1 MTTTNTERATRVNDT
16 MVFYVQKQLHEIFN
30 PGSLE
35 ENLTD
40 MLTDMMHFAAS
51 NEIDFVKCL
60 RMAENHNEAEITE
73 EIGYEQQV

>member
-1 MTTTNTERATRVNDT
+1 MTTTNIERVTRVNDT
-16 MVFYVQKQLHEIFN
+16 MAFYVQKQLHETFN

-60 RMAENHNEAEITE
+60 RMAENNYEAEISE
-73 EIGYEQQV
+73 EAGCEQQA